1 MRWGSEGES
10 SYRGELEVTGAEDGA
25 QVTVRLHTQRVE
37 SGDVDRGLAATVA
50 NVKRLAEGRAS
61 EVR

>member
-1 MRWGSEGES
+1 MRWRSEGES
-10 SYRGELEVTGAEDGA
+10 SYRGEREVTGTEDGA

-37 SGDVDRGLAATVA
+37 SGYVDRDLAETVA